1 MIWVPCTF
9 EPEKSQGYTFCQ
21 EPGTVLLPDGRLFAA
36 MRTANG
42 QVWYTVSE
50 DAEARTWRQA
60 EMLRYRDGGEP
71 VENPV
76 SPTPMFRLADGR
88 FLLFMQNH
96 DGTGYGGKG
105 PLDLNAR
112 RPQFFVVG
120 EYRPQAHQPSGS
132 ADPR

>member
-1 MIWVPCTF
+1 M
-9 EPEKSQGYTFCQ
+9 
-21 EPGTVLLPDGRLFAA
+21 LLPDGRLFAA

-76 SPTPMFRLADGR
+76 SPTPMFRLC
-88 FLLFMQNH
+88 
-96 DGTGYGGKG
+96 
-105 PLDLNAR
+105 R
-112 RPQFFVVG
+112 RTLSSLHAEP
-120 EYRPQAHQPSGS
+120 
-132 ADPR
+132 